1 MKLNQVD
8 LQVLIKGRPV
18 TEYLHNGDI
27 FIEGREG
34 SEFEL
39 QITND
44 NHFNIE
50 AVVSVDGVSVVDG
63 QTASEKSS
71 GYVINARDRL
81 IIPGWKLNQDAVA
94 AFVFSGKA
102 KSYSTEMT
110 GSSRNNGVI
119 GLLSYAQVGQ
129 RGAIS
134 TTRAREPLP
143 RAFPDYG
150 HTYIGGSLSGMPT
163 GMPTGMA
170 PTGGAGGYVHMTGAN
185 QMSYTCDTYSGSV
198 GVGTATPSATLNCA
212 SVQPTS
218 ARATFGSAKPNEGH
232 TKSAM
237 RGLVPNVQELGT
249 GFGKETEFQTELVSF
264 QRGDLIGLMTAYYD
278 NARGLKARGIEVGR
292 RSRTR
297 HTATTPQAFPG
308 MNCTPPRSWEG

>member
-1 MKLNQVD
+1 MRLNQVD

-44 NHFNIE
+44 NHFSIE
-50 AVVSVDGVSVVDG
+50 AVVSVDGLSVVDG
-63 QTASEKSS
+63 QAASEKSS
-71 GYVINARDRL
+71 GYVVGARDRL

-119 GLLSYAQVGQ
+119 GLLSYAQAGQ
-129 RGAIS
+129 RAAIT

-143 RAFPDYG
+143 RAFRDLD
-150 HTYIGGSLSGMPT
+150 HTFIGASLSGQS
-163 GMPTGMA
+163 
-170 PTGGAGGYVHMTGAN
+170 GGYVYGSAAN
-185 QMSYTCDTYSGSV
+185 QMSYTCDTFGGS
-198 GVGTATPSATLNCA
+198 ATPSATLNC
-212 SVQPTS
+212 SSIQPTAVRS
-218 ARATFGSAKPNEGH
+218 APGRATFGSGSRSMNESH

-249 GFGKETEFQTELVSF
+249 GFGQETEFQTQMVSF
-264 QRGDLIGLMTAYYD
+264 QRGDLVGLMTAYYD
-278 NARGLKARGIEVGR
+278 NARGLKARGIEIGR